1 MVRQQHDSELEM
13 ELIPRQVS
21 IGIDSSSMASSTTNS
36 TTSSK
41 SSLHFMKSSVTV
53 WFIPLIFALATFYM
67 YILSTNA
74 PPLKDDSDRATL
86 RFPRSIEALK
96 NLSNTLQHY
105 RDDHLAY
112 LLLLYGSTYL
122 YKQSFS
128 LPGSAI
134 LNLLGGALFGTWLG
148 FPFCCLLTAVGATLC
163 YLLVS
168 HFAHNLVVECC
179 HKKISI
185 LQKKVEAGRDN
196 LFFVLLFMRMV
207 PMSPNSLITIT
218 CPLLNVPK
226 KIFFFSIL
234 FGMAPYTFISVQ
246 TGSFL
251 SQLNSF
257 DDLFSLR
264 TFLTLGLIATV
275 AGCTGL
281 VITRKKD
288 RIDKLPPGAY
298 PTHAGDPSLSRTIKP
313 SLPLDGAASD
323 YDIESLNNYNVRE
336 QTDAR
341 GQQLYPN
348 RNGGL
353 YGDGFQ
359 NSSPSTMNTSSAAYK
374 DAPTGSLMNNTIN
387 YPSNINP
394 NPPPINLAKSSLPLV
409 STSLNNT
416 GTGLNPTNIPTNNP
430 ITSFS
435 GFPPAMNPNQ
445 PAPAPTNNPLSAIGS
460 FPPGMN
466 PNQPAPA
473 PANNPTTSFSGF
485 PPAMNLNQSAPAPT
499 NNPSSAIG
507 SFPLGMN
514 PNQPAPAPT
523 NNATTSFNG
532 FPADMNLNQSAPAPT
547 NNPPIVNINQAQTSP
562 SSTNNAPSSFSKFL
576 PGLGGN
582 KSTST
587 TTTNDPQTTQTNY
600 PSIMNSPSQFPS
612 TQVPSMNDSNYST
625 NSQSKPIMKPILS
638 FQNQSHANGD
648 NGDDNG
654 SRLELDFPIENVLA
668 DSNIPSAMAIKINET
683 IERDRLGNA
692 YHINR
697 YTIEP
702 PMQRIYIGNDEPITR
717 RLSNNNFHV
726 GTRHITEIENFNP
739 NLLSNNIIDCQR
751 LTGQHHRHH
760 SQSDASLDDYLD
772 QLIRKSGGTVIQAQS
787 FQHLQQLINQ
797 YISHYQ
803 FMPTQSSTNPPP
815 LDTNNIKEPVFY
827 YTARALPTDPMAH
840 Y

>member
-1 MVRQQHDSELEM
+1 MSKFLQRVK
-13 ELIPRQVS
+13 
-21 IGIDSSSMASSTTNS
+21 GI
-36 TTSSK
+36 
-41 SSLHFMKSSVTV
+41 F
-53 WFIPLIFALATFYM
+53 
-67 YILSTNA
+67 
-74 PPLKDDSDRATL
+74 
-86 RFPRSIEALK
+86 
-96 NLSNTLQHY
+96 Q
-105 RDDHLAY
+105 
-112 LLLLYGSTYL
+112 
-122 YKQSFS
+122 
-128 LPGSAI
+128 
-134 LNLLGGALFGTWLG
+134 
-148 FPFCCLLTAVGATLC
+148 
-163 YLLVS
+163 
-168 HFAHNLVVECC
+168 
-179 HKKISI
+179 
-185 LQKKVEAGRDN
+185 
-196 LFFVLLFMRMV
+196 
-207 PMSPNSLITIT
+207 
-218 CPLLNVPK
+218 
-226 KIFFFSIL
+226 
-234 FGMAPYTFISVQ
+234 
-246 TGSFL
+246 
-251 SQLNSF
+251 
-257 DDLFSLR
+257 
-264 TFLTLGLIATV
+264 
-275 AGCTGL
+275 
-281 VITRKKD
+281 KKD

-507 SFPLGMN
+507 SFPPGMN